1 MAIFAT
7 TAFVW
12 VVAAIYVLVHAP
24 VNIARS
30 TWYGILNLAA
40 LVILFGWRA
49 AVLASTLT
57 LAYWAALHALQSNV
71 SHDREKTAQ
80 RLAVALYASIAVVF
94 VCHKLVLERVNDFEA
109 WLPFHALS
117 KIANA
122 PPIVTGF
129 TILQLLAFSY
139 VCLRLADAIRAVAA
153 GARVLSPIG
162 LLGYLV
168 PFFMTPSGPVNEY
181 DEHVAMDKAPCPEPT
196 ASHFVDSVYLIVLG
210 YFLKFA
216 CAQSYGIFVRGMD
229 GPWPAANLFD
239 STVFLFYVLLEFTG
253 YSMIAL
259 GVGKLLRVPTPVNFN
274 HPYMATSFADFW
286 TRWHMSL
293 GSFVRRTMYFPIRM
307 SLSRAIK
314 PKRGDKLKIHAIN
327 TVALLVPFAFV
338 GLWHR
343 FTWPF
348 VAWGVA
354 VGVVVAVE
362 TILRDEFFNKRRI
375 PLPTWLI
382 RPLVS
387 IYSVSLVAFTL
398 QVALTDFAK

>member
-12 VVAAIYVLVHAP
+12 VVAAMYILIHVPLKIP
-24 VNIARS
+24 RS
-30 TWYGILNLAA
+30 VWYGVLNLGA
-40 LVILFGWRA
+40 LVILLGWRA
-49 AVLASTLT
+49 AALALAFAVFYWVALGVL
-57 LAYWAALHALQSNV
+57 QRFV
-71 SHDREKTAQ
+71 SQDREVLTQ
-80 RLAVALYASIAVVF
+80 RLAIALYASVAVIF
-94 VCHKLVLERVNDFEA
+94 ICHKLVLERANDFVA
-109 WLPFHALS
+109 WLPFHLLS
-117 KIANA
+117 GVSNS
-122 PPIVTGF
+122 PPFLSGF
-129 TILQLLAFSY
+129 KILQLVAFSY
-139 VCLRLADAIRAVAA
+139 VCLRLVDAVRAVSA

-181 DEHVAMDKAPCPEPT
+181 DEHVAMDKSPLPAPT
-196 ASHFVDSVYLIVLG
+196 ASHFVDSVFLIVTG

-216 CAQSYGIFVRGMD
+216 CAQSYGIFVRGLD
-229 GPWPAANLFD
+229 GPWPVATLWD
-239 STVFLFYVLLEFTG
+239 STVFLIYVLIEFTG

-259 GVGKLLRVPTPVNFN
+259 GVGRLLHVPTPVNFN

-307 SLSRAIK
+307 SLSRAVK

-338 GLWHR
+338 GVWHR

-348 VAWGVA
+348 VLWGLA
-354 VGVVVAVE
+354 VGVVVAIE
-362 TILRDEFFNKRRI
+362 TILRDEFFGKRKS
-375 PLPTWLI
+375 PLPAWVI

-387 IYSVSLVAFTL
+387 LYSVFLVAFTL
-398 QVALTDFAK
+398 QVALADFAK

>member
-7 TAFVW
+7 TAFLW
-12 VVAAIYVLVHAP
+12 VVAAMYVLIHVP
-24 VNIARS
+24 VNISRS
-30 TWYGILNLAA
+30 AWYGILNLAA

-49 AVLASTLT
+49 AVLVSAF
-57 LAYWAALHALQSNV
+57 AAVYWSALRLLQWNV
-71 SHDREKTAQ
+71 QQDHETRAR
-80 RLAVALYASIAVVF
+80 RLSIALYASIAFVF
-94 VCHKLVLERVNDFEA
+94 MCHKFVLERMNDFA
-109 WLPFHALS
+109 TWLPFHLLS
-117 KIANA
+117 SVSNSA
-122 PPIVTGF
+122 PFVGGF
-129 TILQLLAFSY
+129 KILQLVAFSY
-139 VCLRLADAIRAVAA
+139 VCLRLVDAVRAVSA
-153 GARVLSPIG
+153 GARVLSPVG
-162 LLGYLV
+162 FLGYLV

-181 DEHVAMDKAPCPEPT
+181 DEHVIMDKSLVPEPT
-196 ASHFVDSVYLIVLG
+196 ASHFIDSVFLIVLG

-229 GPWPAANLFD
+229 GAWPVATLFD
-239 STVFLFYVLLEFTG
+239 SVVFLLYVLIEFTG

-259 GVGKLLRVPTPVNFN
+259 GVGRLLHVPTPVNFN

-314 PKRGDKLKIHAIN
+314 PKRGEKFKIHAIN
-327 TVALLVPFAFV
+327 TAALLVPFAFV
-338 GLWHR
+338 GVWHR

-348 VAWGVA
+348 VLWGVA
-354 VGVVVAVE
+354 VGGVVAIE
-362 TILRDEFFNKRRI
+362 TILRDEFFNKRKS
-375 PLPTWLI
+375 PLPAWVV

-387 IYSVSLVAFTL
+387 IYSVFLVAFTL

>member
-12 VVAAIYVLVHAP
+12 VVAAIYVLIHAP
-24 VNIARS
+24 VTISRS

-49 AVLASTLT
+49 TVLASI
-57 LAYWAALHALQSNV
+57 LALVYWAALRMLRSNV
-71 SHDREKTAQ
+71 SQEREKTAN
-80 RLAVALYASIAVVF
+80 LLSVALYASIAVVF

-109 WLPFHALS
+109 WLPFHILS
-117 KIANA
+117 KLANT
-122 PPIVTGF
+122 PPIVAGF

-139 VCLRLADAIRAVAA
+139 VCLRLVDAVRAVAA

-168 PFFMTPSGPVNEY
+168 PFFMTPSGPINEY
-181 DEHVAMDKAPCPEPT
+181 EEHVAMDDAPCPEPT
-196 ASHFVDSVYLIVLG
+196 ASHFVDSVYVIVLG

-216 CAQSYGIFVRGMD
+216 CAQSYGIFVRGID
-229 GPWPAANLFD
+229 DPWPAASLLD

-259 GVGKLLRVPTPVNFN
+259 GVGNLLRVPTPVNFN

-293 GSFVRRTMYFPIRM
+293 GSFVRRTMYFPIRVT
-307 SLSRAIK
+307 LSRAVK
-314 PKRGDKLKIHAIN
+314 PKRSDKLKIHAIN
-327 TVALLVPFAFV
+327 TLALLVPFAFV
-338 GLWHR
+338 GVWHR

-348 VAWGVA
+348 MLWGVA
-354 VGVVVAVE
+354 VGVVVAIE
-362 TILRDEFFNKRRI
+362 TILRDEFFNKWKV

-387 IYSVSLVAFTL
+387 IYSIFLVAFTL